1 MLVGFTFTTEIF
13 LASLSLACSCLR
25 SSLVNRALRKRIRE
39 VSGILKNNQWRYGE
53 GASKHY
59 DFSSFSVHYG
69 KGTETLKL
77 CTFYTFFFFFLVDYS
92 ISHSQKQDFNH

>member
-53 GASKHY
+53 GLQNTMISSHLVRVIYYSK
-59 DFSSFSVHYG
+59 G
-69 KGTETLKL
+69 KEALTLCIFHL
-77 CTFYTFFFFFLVDYS
+77 FLVE
-92 ISHSQKQDFNH
+92 